1 MLNSFRDNLT
11 TLKND
16 IPYYHYF
23 LLENLRYSF
32 AKKKVINLLEDRNWI
47 KSFNEFDKNGISL
60 LPIDISEIIF
70 NSENILDDNLNTKT
84 SSNIIN
90 ILSSSDWNEYGKNFR
105 ILLLLN

>member
-11 TLKND
+11 TLKMTFHTIN
-16 IPYYHYF
+16 YF

-84 SSNIIN
+84 SS
-90 ILSSSDWNEYGKNFR
+90 K
-105 ILLLLN
+105 

>member
-1 MLNSFRDNLT
+1 MQR
-11 TLKND
+11 
-16 IPYYHYF
+16 
-23 LLENLRYSF
+23 
-32 AKKKVINLLEDRNWI
+32 KVINLLEDRNWI

-105 ILLLLN
+105 IFSFF